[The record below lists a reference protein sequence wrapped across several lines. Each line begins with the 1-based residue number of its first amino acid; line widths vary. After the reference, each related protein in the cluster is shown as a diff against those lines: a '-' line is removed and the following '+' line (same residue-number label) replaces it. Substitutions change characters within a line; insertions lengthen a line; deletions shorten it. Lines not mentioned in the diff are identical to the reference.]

1 MRWRVL
7 LDLQGLKRLCVV
19 VFYAGWAMIDE
30 CVAPLG
36 QMGIGDQGVIVRL
49 DVSVAACAG
58 LDLCELERR
67 LLESG
72 FVEGASLRVV
82 HEGPL
87 GRDPMAVEV
96 DDARIALRRCEAGA
110 VMVRLRGD
118 SIGCSRRVEAP
129 ACSCAAS
136 R

>member
-1 MRWRVL
+1 MT
-7 LDLQGLKRLCVV
+7 
-19 VFYAGWAMIDE
+19 DE
-30 CVAPLG
+30 RVAPLG
-36 QMGIGDQGVIVRL
+36 QMGIGDKGVVVRL

-58 LDLCELERR
+58 LDLRELERR

-110 VMVRLRGD
+110 VMVRMHE
-118 SIGCSRRVEAP
+118 SSFSRSNSVTASS
-129 ACSCAAS
+129 CSCSAS